1 MPVQLTQL
9 ADKLSLTPKELENK
23 IKELGF
29 ELKSKKEIE
38 DDLAGLLEEELSKDA
53 PEEGQTEAEVYD
65 EMIHK
70 ELEREI
76 IKAQRKKT
84 AGKKPAEK
92 EAKKKELK
100 KEEIPPKKTTIQ
112 ISDVISV
119 KEFAEKS
126 GISAAKIIGEL
137 MKNGILANIN
147 QQLDYDTAL
156 IIADDLGIKI
166 TKKRGAAKAEDL
178 LERNL
183 EKLLKEDEP
192 KDLVKRPPIVSV
204 MGHVDHGKTKLLDT
218 IRETNV
224 VESESGGITQHIG
237 AYQVEKNKEKITF
250 LDTPGHEAFTAMRA
264 RGAKATD
271 IAILVVA
278 ADEGVKPQT
287 IEAINHAKEAK
298 IPIIVAINK
307 IDKPEANSEKMK
319 TELAKHNLQPEQW
332 GGDTIMV
339 DVSAMT
345 GEGIDKLLETI
356 LLVAEM
362 EDLKANPVRPAVG
375 TVVEA
380 HLDPSL
386 GPIATILINTGTLKV
401 MDNIVVG
408 SIFGRIK
415 TMKDHKGDHLKKA
428 LPSDAVQI
436 SGLSSSPQTGD
447 IVQVVPDER
456 TARSQAM
463 QVKILADSSVLAK
476 SRGVDEIISKI
487 NAGKL
492 KTLKVVLKVDTE
504 GSLEAVKQA
513 ILEIK
518 SEDVAVKIIHC
529 GVGNISESDVLMAS
543 ASKGIVVG
551 FHVRANAQVKTL
563 AERENV
569 EVVLYD
575 VIYNLTED
583 VKKILS
589 GLLEPEIVT
598 VELGKA
604 EVKQIFMTGKKDM
617 IVGCK
622 VLEGKI
628 EKKVKLHVIRD
639 GEEIAL
645 GEIDSLKKVNE
656 DVKEVA
662 KDNECGIK
670 FVGEC
675 RLQEGDILE
684 AYKTE
689 KKMKMLQEK

>member
-9 ADKLSLTPKELENK
+9 AQKLSLTPKELENK

-29 ELKSKKEIE
+29 KLKRKKEIE
-38 DDLAGLLEEELSKDA
+38 DDLAELLEKELAKPSKEE
-53 PEEGQTEAEVYD
+53 QTEAEVY
-65 EMIHK
+65 EEIIHK
-70 ELEREI
+70 QLDREI

-84 AGKKPAEK
+84 AGKKPVEK
-92 EAKKKELK
+92 EIKKQEAKKEIVSK
-100 KEEIPPKKTTIQ
+100 KAAVQ
-112 ISDVISV
+112 IADVISV

-147 QQLDYDTAL
+147 QKLDFDTAL
-156 IIADDLGIKI
+156 IVADDLGIKI
-166 TKKRGAAKAEDL
+166 TRKREAAKAEDL

-183 EKLLKEDEP
+183 EKLLKEDDP

-237 AYQVEKNKEKITF
+237 AYQIEKNKEKITF

-307 IDKPEANSEKMK
+307 IDKPEANSEKVK
-319 TELAKHNLQPEQW
+319 TELTKHGLQPEEW
-332 GGDTIMV
+332 GGNTIMV
-339 DVSAMT
+339 EVSAMT
-345 GEGIDKLLETI
+345 GEGIDRLLEII
-356 LLVAEM
+356 LLVAEIS
-362 EDLKANPVRPAVG
+362 ELKANPHRPAVG
-375 TVVEA
+375 TVIEA

-401 MDNIVVG
+401 MDNVVIG
-408 SIFGRIK
+408 SISGRIK
-415 TMKDHKGDHLKKA
+415 TMRDYKGDNLRKS

-436 SGLSSSPQTGD
+436 SGLSGSPQTGD
-447 IVQVVPDER
+447 ILQVVPDER
-456 TARSQAM
+456 TARTQAM
-463 QVKILADSSVLAK
+463 KIKVLTDSSVLAK
-476 SRGVDEIISKI
+476 TGGVEEIISKI

-492 KTLKVVLKVDTE
+492 KTLKVVLKVDTK

-513 ILEIK
+513 ILNIK
-518 SEDVAVKIIHC
+518 SENVAIKIIHS
-529 GVGNISESDVLMAS
+529 GIGNISESDVLMAS
-543 ASKGIVVG
+543 ASEGIVVG
-551 FHVRANAQVKTL
+551 FNVQARAQVKTL
-563 AERENV
+563 AERENI
-569 EVVLYD
+569 EIVLYD
-575 VIYNLTED
+575 VIYNLIED
-583 VKKILS
+583 IKNILS

-604 EVKQIFMTGKKDM
+604 KVKQIFMTGKKEM

-622 VLEGKI
+622 AIEGKI
-628 EKKVKLHVIRD
+628 EKKAKLRVVRD
-639 GEEIAL
+639 GEKIAE
-645 GEIDSLKKVNE
+645 GKIESLKRVNE
-656 DVKEVA
+656 DIDEIT

-675 RLQEGDILE
+675 KLQEGDILE
-684 AYKTE
+684 AYKAE
-689 KKMKMLQEK
+689 KKMKTL